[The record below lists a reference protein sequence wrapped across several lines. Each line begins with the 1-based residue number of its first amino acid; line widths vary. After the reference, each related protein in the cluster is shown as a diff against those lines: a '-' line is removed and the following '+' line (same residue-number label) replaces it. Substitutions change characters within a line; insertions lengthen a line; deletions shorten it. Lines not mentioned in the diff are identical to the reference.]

1 MESYF
6 NVGELS
12 AERLL
17 AEWRW
22 LCPAP
27 VRIIARNAFGDL
39 FLRTESGTV
48 SKLDI
53 SAGQISEVAETV
65 DQFVSAAEMPDK
77 RRELFAEDD
86 EKAAAQLGIVPG
98 AIQCIGFKTPLCFR
112 ESSMTLDNMYVAD
125 LYEYVS
131 FLGDIHHQMAN
142 LILLG
147 KRSILSWKAWRKMA
161 MPFRSI
167 TN

>member
-27 VRIIARNAFGDL
+27 VKIIARSAFGDL
-39 FLRTESGTV
+39 FLQTESGTV
-48 SKLDI
+48 SKLDV
-53 SAGQISEVAETV
+53 STGQIIEVAETI
-65 DQFVSAAEMPDK
+65 DQFLLATEMPHK
-77 RRELFAEDD
+77 RRELFVEDD
-86 EKAAAQLGIVPG
+86 EEAAARLGIVPG
-98 AIQCIGFKTPLCFR
+98 TMECIGFKTPLCFR

-131 FLGDIHHQMAN
+131 FLGDTHNQIAN
-142 LILLG
+142 LPDGAKVRLRVIQ
-147 KRSILSWKAWRKMA
+147 R
-161 MPFRSI
+161 
-167 TN
+167 